1 MATATL
7 SGRAGASPSV
17 VPFAVPDGTVLAV
30 RDTGPDSARA
40 TAVLVHGWTQDHTSW
55 DDVTDELTTARPR
68 IRVVAYDGRG
78 HGWSDAGPRGTS
90 TIEQIADD
98 LADVITG
105 LVPHGRV
112 VLAGHSLG
120 GPVIMAFAER
130 HRRLLHER
138 VVGVALVATS
148 AAGLGKDIF
157 GLSGRVTA
165 PLMVASPM
173 ITRMRARSKGSV
185 NFRYPA
191 LLAQALRLG
200 LYGPGAAT
208 KHNRLRTAAQV
219 ARSHPATTAELVH
232 EMARHDRIPV
242 LADLD
247 GTPTVVLAGT
257 KDALCPMAH
266 SRAIAA
272 SMPDAELVVYPRA
285 GHMLPYE
292 RPVEVAAQILRLA
305 GVRSRPSPR

>member
-7 SGRAGASPSV
+7 SGRAGDNPSL
-17 VPFAVPDGTVLAV
+17 VPFAVSDGTVLAV
-30 RDTGPDSARA
+30 RDTGPASARVS
-40 TAVLVHGWTQDHTSW
+40 AVLVHGWTQDHTSW
-55 DDVTDELTTARPR
+55 DDVTDVLATARPR

-98 LADVITG
+98 LADVLAG

-120 GPVIMAFAER
+120 GPVIMALAER

-148 AAGLGKDIF
+148 AAGLGRDIF

-165 PLMVASPM
+165 PLIVASPV
-173 ITRMRARSKGSV
+173 ITRVRARSKGSV
-185 NFRYPA
+185 NSRHPA

-219 ARSHPATTAELVH
+219 SRSHPATTAELVH
-232 EMARHDRIPV
+232 EMARHDRIPT

-272 SMPDAELVVYPRA
+272 SMPNAELVVCPEA

-292 RPVEVAAQILRLA
+292 RPAEVAAQIIRLA
-305 GVRSRPSPR
+305 GLRSRPSPH